1 VCWRLEKDAKT
12 HPNEPAGSLGTPG
25 GERDTKIPY
34 NPRSGGKA
42 SSTNADTWADLDFA
56 AHACELHSY
65 TGLGFVFTKEAGIVG
80 VDIDHCID
88 LDSGAL
94 NDTAAAILA
103 KLPPTYIEIS
113 PSGTGLHIFL
123 RGEMPAGGMR
133 NAKTG
138 VEMYSHARYFTM
150 TGKRYGDCP
159 AVVADGDD
167 ALAWIHQQ
175 FIAATKKAPAKSRK
189 KKQAGQPLGDDEIL
203 EKARSAKNG
212 AAFAALWEGR
222 WESYCHPNESADSP
236 GAPVFASQS
245 EADLALCCKL
255 AFWTGKDRER
265 MDRLFRQSGLMR
277 EKWDT
282 RHHANGNTYGEE
294 TIARAIDASVESYG
308 AKSDAPVFAGEGRY
322 FRAKGDN
329 VCPLTNFIVQPIEM
343 LVTDD
348 ETQMTAD
355 LVTVKG
361 EVFRVVFQTTDF
373 SNLQRFKNLLN
384 KRTIALSYTGSEA
397 DLELLKNHL
406 NDLDWQ
412 RKTGVTAQGLYWHD
426 GRWVFAALDGAI
438 EAGGKEVN
446 DLMQLGRCKG
456 GYETVRGTVSPRPA
470 LAGQQS
476 AMHRRPAI
484 RKEQMAGLGPLLV
497 GYNEPAKTVSVLA
510 WTAGCFIKQHLRKM
524 GIKFPH
530 LFLIGE
536 AGSGKSNTLER
547 VILPIFSQSKVT
559 AATQVTGF
567 TLMQEAASSNLA
579 PQPLDEFKPSKMDK
593 TKLGWL
599 YNHFRDAYDGHQGQ
613 RGRADQTIAYYD
625 LLAPLVVA
633 GEESPD
639 ETAIRERSIE
649 LLFSRKDLKDEA
661 RRDCF
666 SRLCAAP
673 ERLAG
678 LGRALLEA
686 ALRTDA
692 AEVRQ
697 WYTEACGQFDKS
709 LPSRIVN
716 NLACCAAGLRLLE
729 KLCVLQGLSWDSVFG
744 LSLRSCVLYLGFAAK
759 EYLLD
764 GSAVNR
770 GIVEQSL
777 EIMARMGLAY
787 GLDWKPLEND
797 TQVAIN
803 LKRCYDRFTKYRRDH
818 AISGEC
824 LEYRQFTKQLRGSD
838 LFLAYKPVNFN
849 NRTAQA
855 FVLNYPLLLERCDME
870 GFDSFNTAEQDEDVV
885 F

>member
-1 VCWRLEKDAKT
+1 MQTTFPPELAARPQWVVWRLEKDAK
-12 HPNEPAGSLGTPG
+12 

-42 SSTNADTWADLDFA
+42 SSTNPDTWTSLDFA
-56 AHACELHSY
+56 EKALRKHSY
-65 TGLGFVFTKEAGIVG
+65 SGLGFMFTKEAGIVG
-80 VDIDHCID
+80 VDIDHCIVD
-88 LDSGAL
+88 GAL
-94 NDTAAAILA
+94 NETAAAILE
-103 KLPPTYIEIS
+103 KLPPTYMEIS
-113 PSGTGLHIFL
+113 PSGTGMHIFL
-123 RGEMPAGGMR
+123 RGVMPDGGSK
-133 NAKTG
+133 NSKSG
-138 VEMYSHARYFTM
+138 VEMYVHSRYFTM
-150 TGKRYGDCP
+150 TGRRYGDSP
-159 AVVADGDD
+159 SVVAADGG
-167 ALAWIHQQ
+167 ALAWIHEQ
-175 FIAATKKAPAKSRK
+175 FIAQPKKEPKPKK
-189 KKQAGQPLGDDEIL
+189 KKQAGEPLSNEEIL

-222 WESYCHPNESADSP
+222 WESDCHPNESADSP
-236 GAPVFASQS
+236 GTPTFASQS

-265 MDRLFRQSGLMR
+265 MDRMFRQSGLMR
-277 EKWDT
+277 EKWDA
-282 RHHANGNTYGEE
+282 RHHASGATYGQETLDRALDTVEE
-294 TIARAIDASVESYG
+294 GYG
-308 AKSDAPVFAGEGRY
+308 AKPDTPVFAGKGRY
-322 FRAKGDN
+322 FRSKGDN
-329 VCPLTNFIVQPIEM
+329 VCPLTNFVVQPIEM
-343 LVTDD
+343 LITED

-384 KRTIALSYTGSEA
+384 KRTIALSYTGSEG
-397 DLELLKNHL
+397 DLELLKNYL
-406 NDLDWQ
+406 NDLDWA
-412 RKTGVTAQGLYWHD
+412 RKTGVAAQGLYWHD
-426 GRWVFAALDGAI
+426 GRWAFAALDGAI
-438 EAGGKEVN
+438 EAGGKAVN
-446 DLMQLGRCKG
+446 NLLQLERCKG
-456 GYETVRGTVSPRPA
+456 I
-470 LAGQQS
+470 QS
-476 AMHRRPAI
+476 AMHRKPAI
-484 RKEQMAGLGPLLV
+484 RKEQMAALGPLLM

-510 WTAGCFIKQHLRKM
+510 WTAGCFIKPHLRKM

-567 TLMQEAASSNLA
+567 TLMQESASSNLA

-613 RGRADQTIAYYD
+613 RGRADQTVAYYD

-639 ETAIRERSIE
+639 ETAIRERGIE

-666 SRLCAAP
+666 NRLCAAP

-686 ALRTDA
+686 ALRSDA
-692 AEVRQ
+692 AEVKL
-697 WYTEACGQFDKS
+697 WYDEACGQFDKA

-729 KLCVLQGLSWDSVFG
+729 KLCTLQGLSWDSVFG
-744 LSLRSCVLYLGFAAK
+744 LPMRSCTQFLGFAAK

-777 EIMARMGLAY
+777 EIMARMGLTY

-824 LEYRQFTKQLRGSD
+824 LEYRQFTKQLRNSD
-838 LFLAYKPVNFN
+838 LFIAYKPVNFN

-855 FVLNYPLLLERCDME
+855 FVLNYPLLLERCDIE
-870 GFDSFNTAEQDEDVV
+870 GFDGIITVEPEEEVV

>member
-1 VCWRLEKDAKT
+1 MPNSSNHNFPAELAALPQWVCWRLEKDAK
-12 HPNEPAGSLGTPG
+12 

-34 NPRSGGKA
+34 NPKSGGKA
-42 SSTNADTWADLDFA
+42 SSTNADTWTSLDFA
-56 AHACELHSY
+56 QKALRQHCY

-80 VDIDHCID
+80 VDIDHCIVD
-88 LDSGAL
+88 GAL
-94 NDTAAAILA
+94 NDTAAAIIS

-123 RGEMPAGGMR
+123 RGEMPGGGSR

-159 AVVADGDD
+159 VVVADGDD
-167 ALAWIHQQ
+167 ALAWIHAQ
-175 FIAATKKAPAKSRK
+175 FIAAAKKAPEKARK
-189 KKQAGQPLGDDEIL
+189 KKQAGQLLGDDEIL

-212 AAFAALWEGR
+212 AAFAALWDGR
-222 WESYCHPNESADSP
+222 WEGDF
-236 GAPVFASQS
+236 GSQS

-277 EKWDT
+277 EKWDA
-282 RHHANGNTYGEE
+282 RHHASGATYGEE
-294 TIARAIDASVESYG
+294 TLDRALDTVVEGYG
-308 AKSDAPVFAGEGRY
+308 AKSDTPVFVGEGRY

-361 EVFRVVFQTTDF
+361 EMFRIVFQTTDF

-397 DLELLKNHL
+397 DLELLKNYL

-412 RKTGVTAQGLYWHD
+412 RKTGVPAQGLYWHD

-438 EAGGKEVN
+438 EAGGKAVG
-446 DLMQLGRCKG
+446 DLLQLDRCKG
-456 GYETVRGTVSPRPA
+456 IQSTVHRQKA
-470 LAGQQS
+470 LG
-476 AMHRRPAI
+476 
-484 RKEQMAGLGPLLV
+484 KEAFSTLGPLLM

-510 WTAGCFIKQHLRKM
+510 LTAGGFIKQHLRRA

-567 TLMQEAASSNLA
+567 TLMQESASSNLA

-593 TKLGWL
+593 TKLGCL

-639 ETAIRERSIE
+639 ETAIRERGIE

-692 AEVRQ
+692 AEARQ
-697 WYTEACGQFDKS
+697 WYTEACGQFGMGATNREAILPGHEVA

-729 KLCVLQGLSWDSVFG
+729 KLCTLQGLSWDCVFG
-744 LSLRSCVLYLGFAAK
+744 MSMRSCVQYLGFAAK

-797 TQVAIN
+797 TLVAIN

-838 LFLAYKPVNFN
+838 LFIAYKPVNFN

-855 FVLNYPLLLERCDME
+855 FVLNYPLLLERCDLE
-870 GFDSFNTAEQDEDVV
+870 GFDSINTVEREEEEDYEL
-885 F
+885 

>member
-12 HPNEPAGSLGTPG
+12 HPNEPAGSLGAPG
-25 GERDTKIPY
+25 GERDTKVPY

-42 SSTNADTWADLDFA
+42 SSTNPDTWTDLDFA
-56 AHACELHSY
+56 ARVCELHSY
-65 TGLGFVFTKEAGIVG
+65 TGLGFVFTREAGIVG
-80 VDIDHCID
+80 VDIDHCIVD
-88 LDSGAL
+88 GAL
-94 NDTAAAILA
+94 NETAAAILA

-123 RGEMPAGGMR
+123 RGTMPEGGMR

-159 AVVADGDD
+159 VVVADDGG
-167 ALAWIHQQ
+167 ALAWIHENYVAAAKKEKKQQ
-175 FIAATKKAPAKSRK
+175 K
-189 KKQAGQPLGDDEIL
+189 KKRATAPLGDDEIL
-203 EKARSAKNG
+203 EKARSSKNG

-222 WESYCHPNESADSP
+222 WQAEH
-236 GAPVFASQS
+236 GSQS

-255 AFWTGKDRER
+255 AFWTGKDRGQ

-277 EKWDT
+277 EKWDN
-282 RHHANGNTYGEE
+282 RHHASGATYGEE
-294 TIARAIDASVESYG
+294 TLDRALNTVEEGYG
-308 AKSDAPVFAGEGRY
+308 AKPDTPVFAGEGRY

-343 LVTDD
+343 LITDD

-384 KRTIALSYTGSEA
+384 KRTIALSYTGSEG

-412 RKTGVTAQGLYWHD
+412 RKTGVPAQGLYWHD

-438 EAGGKEVN
+438 EAGGKAVG
-446 DLMQLGRCKG
+446 DLLQLDRCKG
-456 GYETVRGTVSPRPA
+456 I
-470 LAGQQS
+470 QS

-484 RKEQMAGLGPLLV
+484 RKEQFTALGPLLL

-510 WTAGCFIKQHLRKM
+510 WTAGCFIKQHLRRA
-524 GIKFPH
+524 GVKFPH

-567 TLMQEAASSNLA
+567 TLMQESASSNLA

-593 TKLGWL
+593 TKLAWL

-639 ETAIRERSIE
+639 ETAIRERGIE

-666 SRLCAAP
+666 GRLCAAP

-692 AEVRQ
+692 AEVKL
-697 WYTEACGQFDKS
+697 WYDEACGLFDKA

-870 GFDSFNTAEQDEDVV
+870 GFDSINTVEPDEDVV